1 MAASELLRPI
11 LCQPGN
17 DPDIR
22 CLAAHALAAL
32 DDKASVFPMLSM
44 LPDMEGACAT
54 VTRNAICKLG
64 WVLPPE
70 EMSPE

>member
-1 MAASELLRPI
+1 MTRTSVVWPRTPW
-11 LCQPGN
+11 QPKEV
-17 DPDIR
+17 
-22 CLAAHALAAL
+22 

-44 LPDMEGACAT
+44 LPDMAGACAT
-54 VTRNAICKLG
+54 VTRNAICKLLLRR